1 MPDNVVFDGL
11 TSIVLD
17 DDGVENLD
25 AQVDLYSAWKRWC
38 VLITGGF
45 NREGLK
51 YDPALRTVAGD
62 PIRPGKA
69 LGAHFFITNGWL
81 IRPYLGSYELVVE
94 GNLWSEPG
102 EAIFTTVTGSA
113 TVLATVERAAD
124 AYQLIITGSGGGADG
139 FTSSDRTTIGET
151 HDALGE
157 FTGSAIVATVP
168 AVITGTLV
176 TEQSDWLEETHDA
189 LGEFTGS
196 AIVATV
202 PAVITGTLVTEQAI
216 WLEETYNALGA
227 FTGSAIIATVPAVIT
242 GTLTTEENMMLT
254 ELWDIQGLATGTPL
268 EVSGVERTVL
278 GLIRQSIEPDTPVTG
293 TVRVTRVDW

>member
-1 MPDNVVFDGL
+1 MPDTVDFDGL
-11 TSIVLD
+11 TSVVLVD
-17 DDGVENLD
+17 NGIENLD

-38 VLITGGF
+38 VLTTGGF
-45 NREGLK
+45 SREGLK
-51 YDPALRTVAGD
+51 FDPFFRTVAGD
-62 PIRPGKA
+62 PIRPGKD
-69 LGAHFFITNGWL
+69 LGAHFFITNNCL
-81 IRPYLGSYELVVE
+81 VRPYLPVGYYELVVE

-102 EAIFTTVTGSA
+102 EAIFTAVTGSA

-124 AYQLIITGSGGGADG
+124 SYRLTITGSGGGADG
-139 FTSSDRTTIGET
+139 FTSADRTTIGET
-151 HDALGE
+151 HDSLG
-157 FTGSAIVATVP
+157 T
-168 AVITGTLV
+168 
-176 TEQSDWLEETHDA
+176 
-189 LGEFTGS
+189 FTGS

-202 PAVITGTLVTEQAI
+202 PAVITGTLVTEQAL
-216 WLEETYNALGA
+216 WLEETYNALGT

-268 EVSGVERTVL
+268 EVSGVERRVQ